1 MRLYWFLAAIVI
13 LTYCVY
19 TGVSLYTL
27 PTPPNRLGS
36 EKVSL
41 TKVSQVGT
49 SVDLTSNWINSPA
62 STLFFYISPVIK
74 DRTSVSGNE
83 YATAV
88 NIGNSQILK
97 ILVAPDAGRSEMMA
111 PAVLEVN
118 VNGQSYPDVIDID
131 AIQLQT
137 WNCIAIVKQGRL
149 FNIYVN
155 GVLSVTHTCTAMPL
169 YDSTQPLRVGD
180 SRLGGTVALISIAP
194 YAMQINDVQ
203 NMMRETSNM
212 DNKPFLS
219 SDLPSLPN
227 FSLNGF
233 TGLYSMFMCPGG
245 NCNSSNKMPPPMY
258 QWTTNYA

>member
-19 TGVSLYTL
+19 IGVGMYTL
-27 PTPPNRLGS
+27 PTPPNKLGS
-36 EKVSL
+36 EKISL
-41 TKVSQVGT
+41 SKLSQVGT
-49 SVDLTSNWINSPA
+49 NLDLTNNWINSPA
-62 STLFFYISPVIK
+62 STLFFYISPTIR

-88 NIGNSQILK
+88 NIGNSQVLK
-97 ILVAPDAGRSEMMA
+97 ILVAPDAGRSQMMA

-131 AIQLQT
+131 MIQLQS

-169 YDSTQPLRVGD
+169 YDSTQPLRVGNP
-180 SRLGGTVALISIAP
+180 RLGGTVALISLAP
-194 YAMQINDVQ
+194 YAMQVNDVQ
-203 NMMRETSNM
+203 YMMRETSDM
-212 DNKPFLS
+212 ENKPFLS
-219 SDLPSLPN
+219 TDLPSLPG
-227 FSLNGF
+227 FSLNSF
-233 TGLYSMFMCPGG
+233 SGLYSMFMCPGG
-245 NCNSSNKMPPPMY
+245 NCNSSKKMPPPMY
-258 QWTTNYA
+258 QWTSNYS

>member
-1 MRLYWFLAAIVI
+1 M
-13 LTYCVY
+13 
-19 TGVSLYTL
+19 YTL
-27 PTPPNRLGS
+27 PTPPNRIGP
-36 EKVSL
+36 EKVTLS
-41 TKVSQVGT
+41 KVSQVGT
-49 SVDLTSNWINSPA
+49 NVDLTDKWINSPT
-62 STLFFYISPVIK
+62 STLFFFISPSIK

-97 ILVAPDAGRSEMMA
+97 ILVAPDAGRSQMMA

-118 VNGQSYPDVIDID
+118 VNGQNYPDVIDID
-131 AIQLQT
+131 IIQLQK

-155 GVLSVTHTCTAMPL
+155 GVLSVTHTCTAMPI
-169 YDSTQPLRVGD
+169 YDSTQPLRTGD
-180 SRLGGTVALISIAP
+180 PRLGGTVALMSIAP
-194 YAMQINDVQ
+194 YAMQVNDVHH
-203 NMMRETSNM
+203 MMKETSDM

-227 FSLNGF
+227 FSAEGLN
-233 TGLYSMFMCPGG
+233 GLYSMIMCPGG
-245 NCNSSNKMPPPMY
+245 ICKSSNKMPPPMY

>member
-19 TGVSLYTL
+19 SGVTMYTL
-27 PTPPNRLGS
+27 PSPPNRLGS
-36 EKVSL
+36 EKIALS
-41 TKVSQVGT
+41 KVSQVGT
-49 SVDLTSNWINSPA
+49 TVDLTSNWNNTPA
-62 STLFFYISPVIK
+62 STLFFYISPTIN

-83 YATAV
+83 YATAL

-97 ILVAPDAGRSEMMA
+97 ILVAPDAGRAQMMA

-118 VNGQSYPDVIDID
+118 INGQNYPDVIDID
-131 AIQLQT
+131 VIQLQK

-155 GVLSVTHTCTAMPL
+155 GTLSVSHTCTAMPV

-180 SRLGGTVALISIAP
+180 PRLGGTIALVNLAP
-194 YAMQINDVQ
+194 YAMQVNDVQ
-203 NMMRETSNM
+203 NMMKETSDM
-212 DNKPFLS
+212 DNSPYLS
-219 SDLPSLPN
+219 SDLPSLPT
-227 FSLNGF
+227 FSMN
-233 TGLYSMFMCPGG
+233 GLYSMFMCPGG
-245 NCNSSNKMPPPMY
+245 NCKGSNKMPPPMY